1 MPTNEEITSTVQQ
14 AIGARPNPVQDFESS
29 RYNQPQGFG
38 ISTLGTAYP
47 KSRRQMRMQEE
58 AQKYQQQQLEQQYKL
73 QQMEDAQRRLQLDEL
88 QYNTNINN
96 DRLAQIEKLKKAEDA
111 AEAAQHASE
120 VANAI
125 RGVTLPNGQQ
135 LRPIRPEDPDAIERL
150 YDIARMNPKF
160 IENDLGKK
168 IWESTL
174 SRAEAYAQQSMQDQQ
189 QDIAKLQDW
198 TIGQNEE
205 AASLGIDA
213 SKFYETDQQGNI
225 IRADRAGLTKAIGEA
240 KRRDLETKTQA
251 ALSSDLA
258 KENRTA
264 IKGLSDELYKIGSQ
278 IRENDSLVETA
289 KSSIERNEYI
299 RKANYLRVEDAV
311 LRQRLNELVPQQTVT
326 IQKFATT
333 QEAEAANLPKGTIVE
348 IGGRKARID

>member
-1 MPTNEEITSTVQQ
+1 MADQFQYPTMQPAEIASEVERS
-14 AIGARPNPVQDFESS
+14 IGAPSPEFKRSQDYASYF
-29 RYNQPQGFG
+29 YNQPAGDF
-38 ISTLGTAYP
+38 GTAYP
-47 KSRRQMRMQEE
+47 KSRRKIRMQEE
-58 AQKYQQQQLEQQYKL
+58 FQKYQQQQLEQQQRL
-73 QQMEDAQRRLQLDEL
+73 QQMEDSQRRLQLDEL
-88 QYNTNINN
+88 QYNRNIDN
-96 DRLAQIEKLKKAEDA
+96 DRLSQIAKLKEEEDA
-111 AEAAQHASE
+111 AEAAKHAFE

-135 LRPIRPEDPDAIERL
+135 LRPIRPEDPDAIDRL
-150 YDIARMNPKF
+150 NDIARMNPKF

-174 SRAEAYAQQSMQDQQ
+174 SRAEAYAQQSAQDQQ
-189 QDIAKLQDW
+189 QDAAKLQDW

-213 SKFYETDQQGNI
+213 SKFYDIDPQGNI
-225 IRADRAGLTKAIGEA
+225 TRADRAGLSKAIGEA
-240 KRRDLETKTQA
+240 KRKDLEAKTQA

-264 IKGLSDELYKIGSQ
+264 IKGISDELYKIGSQ

-299 RKANYLRVEDAV
+299 RKANYLRGEDAV
-311 LRQRLNELVPQQTVT
+311 LRQRLNDLIPKSTEQKQT
-326 IQKFATT
+326 QPTT
-333 QEAEAANLPKGTIVE
+333 QTTGQRPSLGAIF
-348 IGGRKARID
+348 GGQ